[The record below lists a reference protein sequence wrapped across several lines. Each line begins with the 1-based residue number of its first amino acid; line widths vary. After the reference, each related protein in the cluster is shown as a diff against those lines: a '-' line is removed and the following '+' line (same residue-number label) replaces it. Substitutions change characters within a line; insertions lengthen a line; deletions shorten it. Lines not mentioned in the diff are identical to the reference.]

1 MHHRLVTVGMAVVR
15 TLIREAGEVKM
26 CSKQV
31 NLGSEVKRVL
41 WAGHLDHTLVRSYN
55 SHL

>member
-15 TLIREAGEVKM
+15 TLIREAVKVKM
-26 CSKQV
+26 CSKQL

-41 WAGHLDHTLVRSYN
+41 WAGHLDHYIS
-55 SHL
+55 